1 MSDQNRKD
9 KPSLSIISGLL
20 EIAKELVPG
29 LPWPIK
35 AFILLVIIIGF
46 FVFLF
51 VVGLEVKYRLLLFIL
66 YLLLVCVIFM
76 IILNKW
82 SRHSVNRYP
91 GEEMIGENTI
101 VLANQLNKEQKEGVC
116 NILKEVALEVAK
128 VLNLSSNLV
137 RSNLFGKDEHN
148 SLRMIRDLMFQMDR
162 FAELTI
168 SMPVGYGSTGRCF
181 STCEPN
187 IAVLENNWGKDV
199 LEDEELKKVHPDLK
213 WIISIPVLGGNEI
226 TKPIWVLNV
235 DGLQERKRPDELR
248 SALSQMFKY
257 SKLISLILTQK

>member
-1 MSDQNRKD
+1 MSDQNKKD
-9 KPSLSIISGLL
+9 KPSLKIISGLL
-20 EIAKELVPG
+20 EIAKELIPG

-35 AFILLVIIIGF
+35 AFILLVIIIGL

-51 VVGLEVKYRLLLFIL
+51 VVGLEVKYKLLLFIL
-66 YLLLVCVIFM
+66 FLLSVFVVFM
-76 IILNKW
+76 IILKW
-82 SRHSVNRYP
+82 SRHIVNRYP

-101 VLANQLNKEQKEGVC
+101 VLANQLNKEQKDGVC
-116 NILKEVALEVAK
+116 KILKEVVLEVAK

-148 SLRMIRDLMFQMDR
+148 SLRMIRDLTFQMDR

-181 STCEPN
+181 STCQSN
-187 IAVLENNWGKDV
+187 IAVLANDWGKDV
-199 LEDEELKKVHPDLK
+199 IEDEELKKVHPDLK
-213 WIISIPVLGGNEI
+213 WIISIPVLGGNEM

-235 DGLQERKRPDELR
+235 DGLQERKHPDELR